1 MSFRLLS
8 TDGGTAARRG
18 VLGTAHGTVQTPAFM
33 PVGTQGTVK
42 AVSPRDLRELG
53 VQIVL
58 ANAYHLAIRPGS
70 EVVRGLGGLHR
81 FMGWDG
87 PILTDSGGYQV
98 FSLAPL
104 RTVRDDGVAFQS
116 HVDGAPCFLGPREA
130 MAIQAALGSDVAM
143 VFDECTPWPCDRET
157 ACAAVERSLA
167 WAALCGRSPRPEGQ
181 LLFGIVQGGLYPD
194 LRERCAQ
201 ALVAM
206 GFDGYAVG
214 GLSVGEPEDQMY
226 AGLDMAL
233 PWLPE
238 DRPRY
243 LMGTG
248 TPGQIVRCV
257 AQGVDLF
264 DCVLPTRVA
273 RNGSAYTAAGL
284 VPVKAGRFRDDP
296 APVEEGCA
304 CETCR
309 CFSRGYI
316 RHLLNA
322 GEILG
327 LRLLTIHNLHFYM
340 KLMRAVRRAVEEQRL
355 DAFARA
361 FTEERAETVLREPL
375 DASA

>member
-1 MSFRLLS
+1 MSFRVLNV
-8 TDGGTAARRG
+8 DGGTSARRG
-18 VLGTAHGTVQTPAFM
+18 VLHTAHGEVQTPAFM
-33 PVGTQGTVK
+33 PVGTQGSVK
-42 AVSPRDLRELG
+42 AVSPAELRRLG

-58 ANAYHLAIRPGS
+58 SNTYHLAIRPGS
-70 EVVRGLGGLHR
+70 DVVRALGGLHR

-98 FSLAPL
+98 FSLAAL
-104 RTVRDDGVAFQS
+104 RQIRDDGVAFRS

-130 MAIQAALGSDVAM
+130 MAIQADLGSDVAM

-157 ACAAVERSLA
+157 ACAAVDRSLA
-167 WAALCGRSPRPEGQ
+167 WAALCRQSPRPDGQ
-181 LLFGIVQGGLYPD
+181 LLFGIVQGGLHPD
-194 LRERCAQ
+194 LRRHCALG
-201 ALVAM
+201 LVGM

-226 AGLDMAL
+226 AGLDMTV

-243 LMGTG
+243 MMGTG
-248 TPGQIVRCV
+248 APEQIVRCV

-284 VPVKAGRFRDDP
+284 LPVKAGRFRDDP
-296 APVEEGCA
+296 APVEEGCS
-304 CETCR
+304 CEACR
-309 CFSRGYI
+309 CFSRGYV

-327 LRLLTIHNLHFYM
+327 LRLLTMHNLHFYM
-340 KLMRAVRRAVEEQRL
+340 KLMRAVRRAVEERRFE
-355 DAFARA
+355 AFARA
-361 FTEERAETVLREPL
+361 FAGKQAGALLRESPGG
-375 DASA
+375 DD